1 MPVYS
6 DNTINAIKTRLTMS
20 EVVQGYIPVVTRSGR
35 NWAKC
40 PFHGNGNE
48 RTPSFAINDRDGF
61 YHCFGCGE
69 SGDMF
74 TFVEKMDH
82 VSFNE
87 AVEIL
92 AHKAGVELEVVVGK
106 TDRKDKDEIETL
118 YDLNKR
124 IAGTFHY
131 LLLNSAEAAVARDYL
146 DARGISNEMVE
157 RFELGYAPSDP
168 TWLERFLKKKG
179 YSEDVLKKSGLFS
192 PNSYPYP
199 MFVCRLMFPVRS
211 WQGRYLGFSGRDLTG
226 RENVP
231 KYKNTSDTPVYSK
244 RHNLFGIY
252 EALDTLKKGR
262 HPALIV
268 EGNFDVVSMH
278 QAGVTSAVASL
289 GTAFTKEQVRL
300 LSRYVDRIDLMF
312 DSDEAGQ
319 KSTDKAIALI
329 HQEGLECS
337 IHTLQGGKDA
347 SEILEKEGNE
357 ALYKAFQPS
366 ENAFEY
372 LVSKG
377 TKKYNI
383 QIGRGKS
390 DFVRYLSP
398 FLKST
403 VSSVEKASY
412 IANLSQILK
421 VSEESIKADI
431 SSGSS
436 EEVMAEED
444 ERGIIQ
450 GNTPYKKQFNPAAV
464 SMDLFAVLYLA
475 NHRDLFASYRSR
487 ISFGD
492 LKDREAQIIY
502 MALENAMRNEITS
515 NELFLTMITDEDAR
529 NDVAT
534 SFALDEYSSKIGRNA
549 LDEAADR
556 ISLRGMEERREVLL
570 NQLKSFSDSLDSDQ
584 LSDALMRKKELDEK
598 ISVLKNELFR
608 STGKEE

>member
-1 MPVYS
+1 M
-6 DNTINAIKTRLTMS
+6 RLTMS

-40 PFHGNGNE
+40 PFHGGGNE
-48 RTPSFAINDRDGF
+48 RTPSFAINDKDGF

-92 AHKAGVELEVVVGK
+92 ARKAGVELETVRGK
-106 TDRKDKDEIETL
+106 AERQDKDEIDTL

-131 LLLNSAEAAVARDYL
+131 LLLNSAEASRARDYL
-146 DARGISNEMVE
+146 SSRGISDAMIE

-168 TWLERFLKKKG
+168 DWLHNFLSKKG
-179 YSEDVLKKSGLFS
+179 YSEDILRKSGLFS
-192 PNSYPYP
+192 PNSFPYP
-199 MFVCRLMFPVRS
+199 MFACRLMFPVRS

-244 RHNLFGIY
+244 RHNLFGIF
-252 EALDTLKKGR
+252 EALDTLKKGKDS
-262 HPALIV
+262 ALIV
-268 EGNFDVVSMH
+268 EGNFDVISMH
-278 QAGVTSAVASL
+278 QAGVTAAVASL
-289 GTAFTKEQVRL
+289 GTAFTAEQVKL
-300 LSRYVDRIDLMF
+300 LSRYVSRIDLMF

-319 KSTDKAIALI
+319 KSTDKAIQLI
-329 HQEGLECS
+329 HQAGLECF
-337 IHTLQGGKDA
+337 IHKLDGGKDA
-347 SEILEKEGNE
+347 SEILEKNGPE
-357 ALYKAFQPS
+357 ALYKAYEGA
-366 ENAFEY
+366 ENAFQY

-377 TKKYNI
+377 SKKYNI
-383 QIGRGKS
+383 HSGRGKS

-398 FLKST
+398 FLQST
-403 VSSVEKASY
+403 VSSVEQASY
-412 IANLSQILK
+412 IRSLSSLLS
-421 VSEESIKADI
+421 VSEESIRADI
-431 SSGSS
+431 SNGKSGDD
-436 EEVMAEED
+436 VAEED

-450 GNTPYKKQFNPAAV
+450 GSTPVKKRFNPAAV
-464 SMDLFAVLYLA
+464 SIDLFAMLYLA
-475 NHRDLFASYRSR
+475 NHRELFSEYRQR

-515 NELFLTMITDEDAR
+515 NELFLTMITDEGAR

-534 SFALDEYSSKIGRNA
+534 SFALDEYSSKTGRSA

-556 ISLRGMEERREVLL
+556 ISLRGMEERRDVLL
-570 NQLKSFSDSLDSDQ
+570 NQLRSFSDSLDPDQ
-584 LSDALMRKKELDEK
+584 LSDALQRKKELDEE
-598 ISVLKNELFR
+598 ISALRNELFR
-608 STGKEE
+608 STVKEE

>member
-1 MPVYS
+1 
-6 DNTINAIKTRLTMS
+6 MS

-92 AHKAGVELEVVVGK
+92 ARKAGVELQTVAGK
-106 TDRKDKDEIETL
+106 AERRDKDELETL
-118 YDLNKR
+118 FDLNKR

-131 LLLNSAEAAVARDYL
+131 ILLNNPEAARARDYL
-146 DARGISNEMVE
+146 ASRGISAQMIE
-157 RFELGYAPSDP
+157 RFELGYAPSD
-168 TWLERFLKKKG
+168 TSWLERFLTKKG
-179 YSEDVLKKSGLFS
+179 YSEEILRKSGLFS

-199 MFVCRLMFPVRS
+199 MFACRLMFPVRS

-226 RENVP
+226 KENVP

-252 EALDTLKKGR
+252 EALETLKKGKA
-262 HPALIV
+262 PAVIV
-268 EGNFDVVSMH
+268 EGNFDVISMH

-289 GTAFTKEQVRL
+289 GTAFTKEQVKL

-329 HQEGLECS
+329 HQDGIECS
-337 IHTLQGGKDA
+337 VHTLSGGKDA
-347 SEILEKEGNE
+347 SEILEKEGPE
-357 ALYKAFQPS
+357 ALFNAFQPS
-366 ENAFEY
+366 ENAFQY

-377 TKKYNI
+377 IKKYNI
-383 QIGRGKS
+383 QSGRGKS

-398 FLKST
+398 FLQST
-403 VSSVEKASY
+403 VSSVEQASY
-412 IANLSQILK
+412 IASLSQMLK
-421 VSEESIKADI
+421 VSEESIRADI
-431 SSGSS
+431 SSQGGD
-436 EEVMAEED
+436 EGAAEED

-450 GNTPYKKQFNPAAV
+450 GGSPHKRRFNPAAV
-464 SMDLFAVLYLA
+464 SIDLFAVLYLA
-475 NHRDLFASYRSR
+475 NHRELFAEYRSR

-534 SFALDEYSSKIGRNA
+534 SFALDEYSARTGRSA

-556 ISLRGMEERREVLL
+556 ITLRGMEERREVLL
-570 NQLKSFSDSLDSDQ
+570 NQLRSFSDSLDPDQ
-584 LSDALMRKKELDEK
+584 LSDALLRKKELDEK
-598 ISVLKNELFR
+598 ISVLRNELFR